1 VFLIPFPSFFFLSA
15 DEGLLKCGAKMT
27 FKYDLEENARSES
40 SVTVI
45 YPLSGHDT
53 RKRPMA
59 KQLPEKDTP
68 SPKEDVGGLPFE
80 AAPFRIV

>member
-1 VFLIPFPSFFFLSA
+1 MI
-15 DEGLLKCGAKMT
+15 LKK
-27 FKYDLEENARSES
+27 NAHSES

-45 YPLSGHDT
+45 YSLFGRDT

-59 KQLPEKDTP
+59 KQLPEEDTP
-68 SPKEDVGGLPFE
+68 SPKENVGGLPFE

>member
-1 VFLIPFPSFFFLSA
+1 MV
-15 DEGLLKCGAKMT
+15 LKK
-27 FKYDLEENARSES
+27 NARSES

-45 YPLSGHDT
+45 YPLFGHDT

-59 KQLPEKDTP
+59 KQLPEEGTP

-80 AAPFRIV
+80 AAPFRLF